1 MKQTLLN
8 LACGIDYRTDFI
20 NIDNGSQYPDAKID
34 KKADILKLKWK
45 DNSVDVILVLHY
57 LMYCTPPEVDMLL
70 KRWYGWLKKGGLIEV
85 ETGNVYSVCKSILKA
100 RNLQELHGP
109 DCIGQLFGW
118 DNTHGHKWA
127 WSPVALK
134 DAFQRAGFTDI
145 KMAKGFFHG
154 NPERDF
160 LISAKK

>member
-8 LACGIDYRTDFI
+8 LACGTDYREDWI
-20 NIDNGSQYPDAKID
+20 NIDNGSQYPNAKLD

-70 KRWYGWLKKGGLIEV
+70 KRWHGWLKDGGILEI
-85 ETGNVYSVCKSILKA
+85 ETGNVYAVCKSILKA
-100 RNLQELHGP
+100 KNLYELHG
-109 DCIGQLFGW
+109 CNAIGQLYGW
-118 DNTHGHKWA
+118 GNTHGHRWA

-134 DAFQRAGFTDI
+134 AAMEHAGFKDI
-145 KMAKGFFHG
+145 ALSQGYYHK

-160 LISAKK
+160 VISAKK